1 MHRPK
6 KVVLEKF
13 KLSTFLYIKYK
24 HVNKHVYTDINN
36 FLNIEVYNH
45 HNKIKIIIDKF
56 IF

>member
-36 FLNIEVYNH
+36 FRNISSINFLNIEVYND
-45 HNKIKIIIDKF
+45 HN
-56 IF
+56 